1 MIKKILFVASLCL
14 ASAGLAIE
22 LSPASSQ
29 SETRIV
35 AQQPASD
42 VSTPAANSK
51 PLQIELLNPGAEPRQ
66 QLRFKPA
73 INVTETTVMTVKM
86 DMEISASGRL
96 SPVAKIPVSAIT
108 FETKVTK
115 IDANGDIH

>member
-1 MIKKILFVASLCL
+1 VIKKTLFVASLCL

-29 SETRIV
+29 AETRIV

-51 PLQIELLNPGAEPRQ
+51 PPQIELLNPGAEPRQ

-96 SPVAKIPVSAIT
+96 
-108 FETKVTK
+108 
-115 IDANGDIH
+115 